1 LSSKDT
7 VIHLPR
13 TRKMMKSIPLL
24 AVLLS
29 SSLAQDYSYGQQ
41 GYANA
46 RDGAGGHSHTSPA
59 SGYGAPDAGYGA
71 PDAGYGAP
79 DAGYGAPASG
89 YGYVQDTVDG
99 GFDIGSKL
107 SEFLPIL
114 LVVFAAIILASLL
127 APLITQLL
135 ILLAGLLPLS
145 LELKAPIVNA
155 LLAPFNLVLASFPA
169 GEVPAITNL
178 SPFPAGR
185 AFDGRAFA
193 ESAFQGFG
201 LDITPEHLDILT
213 NFAQRAISSLS
224 ESADV

>member
-1 LSSKDT
+1 ML
-7 VIHLPR
+7 
-13 TRKMMKSIPLL
+13 KSIPLL
-24 AVLLS
+24 KPLLGIPLLDNILGAMTGS
-29 SSLAQDYSYGQQ
+29 SPSYGS
-41 GYANA
+41 GISSDY
-46 RDGAGGHSHTSPA
+46 GAPD

-169 GEVPAITNL
+169 GEVPAIANL
-178 SPFPAGR
+178 SP
-185 AFDGRAFA
+185 
-193 ESAFQGFG
+193 
-201 LDITPEHLDILT
+201 
-213 NFAQRAISSLS
+213 
-224 ESADV
+224 